1 MKQQVHSSSY
11 QQLGA
16 KKKVEKCIDYSK
28 KQGMANQH
36 SLLNHNQANSSQA
49 IGHEGFQYLQHYQ
62 KNAQIISHNYLNQGI
77 NKQLQQNG
85 ISLEQMINYQ
95 NNQLHLNYLNQQN
108 ILSQIATPIVQTA
121 QKTKK
126 SISPSQK
133 SGSQIKLKSAQL
145 ENIQKQFNKL
155 LEKENKQLNSSN
167 SNSSANKSYITQHQ
181 QQSALLTGS
190 GSATYLNQTKS
201 SAMQRRQRN
210 LTQLN
215 INSNNSL
222 KKGNSSSLTRINRS
236 ITPNS
241 RTNSSSLQRNK
252 GGISTNLLLLQSG
265 NQTTANITQ
274 KRIDFSYN
282 DRFNNQKQNTKSSQ
296 QINPNSVQ
304 IQQQLQLQ
312 AQLQNSQQQKN
323 SAMCSTS
330 QQSCASFNGEVIN
343 NRLASIIE
351 KNPQNLEEYSIK
363 DKQLNKILQQLLQQR
378 MKQQQQSKQ
387 QQQQMNQYPSN
398 KNIDCSTS
406 PTMSLMSSKPS
417 TLQSYNTQL
426 GLNHGKNSQFQN
438 GNNTNSLQG
447 YSFLNSSTKAGASMQ
462 NTNSTLSNQNIA
474 NQSNLVSSNNT
485 NQTQL
490 VFNQSS
496 LSAQLQ
502 ARNFE
507 NNSIFQEQLRI
518 EEQFQQRYQQY
529 KEKFSVY
536 QSESQNNSKMINNT
550 QKDSNVQQTLKSKEQ
565 GECINI
571 VENEQ
576 TNSQQQ
582 DALNHNDIKQNTQ
595 NCDEEFKEKEE
606 NYNIYSNIQNQNDSQ
621 YNSTGHQINSNINNP
636 KELLSPGDDLAV
648 SNYQSSN
655 TKQNYMTNQN
665 NYQASNMAAPMTI
678 NTESDSVQLMSA
690 KERENMM
697 QYIENAQFPTGSTT
711 YQDLIQNIPNDI
723 HQEIILIYEQKIKEI
738 TEKFQHRDIVIRQ
751 SLMKLE
757 KENSI
762 LLTKVQEQQEE
773 IFRYKKLRELET
785 KLIKKLEG
793 EIKLEKAKYQKLF
806 QQKFYKKGSDSK
818 NFNNQLIDEL
828 NKKLSEMQQEKE
840 CLEYLL
846 KDALL
851 KTELLKAKE
860 SVIFRQIPFS
870 NNLNTSTSTISIG
883 GNQNISNFNQLFSHA
898 GNSSS
903 NGNFQIPPTQQ
914 AEYVNLLSLDNSLN
928 KSQNYVQQ
936 QQQQQLQFQQQQQQ
950 FQQQQNQRL
959 FTHEKDS
966 EHSPDNNF
974 LRVRNKSHDQQYF
987 KQQQIP
993 DLNMVE
999 FRNQLLTEEYEQ
1011 YHKQYPYTQQQITQN
1026 QQLKNQLNQQQAV
1039 NIEAEFQNSERS
1051 NFMTAYQNSQGD
1063 NLQNIQN
1070 GQNYPSNYF
1079 LRKHVFNQNYQQ
1091 EETQGS
1097 EMRSGSYM
1105 GRSLSQNQ
1113 QILPEDYYY
1122 SENEQHEDYDFQ
1134 NSAQQHDSKQPRLI
1148 SQDNQQE
1155 NVNENHINY
1164 HITQQQQQQQQQQQK
1179 GQQKYP
1185 LYFETNN
1192 QENIQTF
1199 EFNSNMNYLINQYSG
1214 IRNSQNLHNSAQL
1227 VDIRA
1232 ASNSQGICTI
1242 PISNHIQ
1249 LNNGNNKNYLQ
1260 INHHKNS
1267 GNNNDM
1273 LILDVN
1279 EKSGNRS
1286 YLINNSQVIHEEASS
1301 ADNTTQN
1308 NDNNQNGSNFSQ
1320 NNSNKMKLSS
1330 NNFDSS
1336 SAVIEVN
1343 INDTNNLNHELFQK
1357 SDNSKI
1363 FVENETL
1370 SKSDNIEHEH
1380 EHEHEDEDIEAEFKE
1395 ISESNRRREQ
1405 SQEKQEDINQ
1415 EKMLSNRNQ
1424 HEVQSLTEEYLKNKV
1439 EILNNES
1446 FNQNNINQQNT
1457 LIQSQQQT
1465 NENNTID
1472 QNQKEEEDQAIV
1484 QYFNTKN
1491 LYLQKYYASQNN
1503 SSAGLN
1509 SKSLNS
1515 SGHTSEKNNSN
1526 NNINNINN

>member
-1 MKQQVHSSSY
+1 MKQQAHSSSY

-16 KKKVEKCIDYSK
+16 KKKIEKCIDYQK
-28 KQGMANQH
+28 KQGIANQH
-36 SLLNHNQANSSQA
+36 SLLNNNQTNSSQTIGQEA
-49 IGHEGFQYLQHYQ
+49 IQFNQYSQQNL
-62 KNAQIISHNYLNQGI
+62 KNGQVINHNHLTQGV
-77 NKQLQQNG
+77 NKQLQNG
-85 ISLEQMINYQ
+85 MSLEQIISYQ

-108 ILSQIATPIVQTA
+108 YLSQIATPIVQTA
-121 QKTKK
+121 QKNKK
-126 SISPSQK
+126 SRSPSQK

-167 SNSSANKSYITQHQ
+167 SNSSANKSYIAQQQ
-181 QQSALLTGS
+181 QQSALLTGG
-190 GSATYLNQTKS
+190 GSVTYLNQTKS

-215 INSNNSL
+215 INSNCSL
-222 KKGNSSSLTRINRS
+222 KKGNSSSLSRINRS
-236 ITPNS
+236 LTPNS

-252 GGISTNLLLLQSG
+252 GGNNTNLLLQQSG

-274 KRIDFSYN
+274 KRIDFAFN
-282 DRFNNQKQNTKSSQ
+282 DKFNSQKQYTKSTQ
-296 QINPNSVQ
+296 QINPNYVQ

-312 AQLQNSQQQKN
+312 AQIQNSQQQKN
-323 SAMCSTS
+323 SAMFSTS
-330 QQSCASFNGEVIN
+330 QQSSASVNGEVIN
-343 NRLASIIE
+343 NRLASIIQ

-378 MKQQQQSKQ
+378 MKQQQQTQ
-387 QQQQMNQYPSN
+387 QQNNQQVSN
-398 KNIDCSTS
+398 KNFDCSAS

-417 TLQSYNTQL
+417 TLQSYYAHL

-447 YSFLNSSTKAGASMQ
+447 YSFLNSSTQAGASMQ
-462 NTNSTLSNQNIA
+462 NTNLTLSNQNIA
-474 NQSNLVSSNNT
+474 NQSNFISNNNT
-485 NQTQL
+485 NQTQPG
-490 VFNQSS
+490 FNQSS

-518 EEQFQQRYQQY
+518 EESFQQRYQQY
-529 KEKFSVY
+529 KEKFSAY

-550 QKDSNVQQTLKSKEQ
+550 QKDFNIQQILKSKDQ
-565 GECINI
+565 GEFINT
-571 VENEQ
+571 VQNEQ
-576 TNSQQQ
+576 IIPEQT
-582 DALNHNDIKQNTQ
+582 ALDHEDNGQNTQ
-595 NCDEEFKEKEE
+595 NCEEELKEKEKEE
-606 NYNIYSNIQNQNDSQ
+606 NFNTNNNIQNDLQ
-621 YNSTGHQINSNINNP
+621 YNSVGNRINSNINNP

-655 TKQNYMTNQN
+655 IKQNYMTNQN
-665 NYQASNMAAPMTI
+665 NFQGSNMAPMTI

-828 NKKLSEMQQEKE
+828 NKKLSETQQEKE

-903 NGNFQIPPTQQ
+903 NGNFQIPPAHQV
-914 AEYVNLLSLDNSLN
+914 EYVNLLSLDNSLN
-928 KSQNYVQQ
+928 KSQNYP
-936 QQQQQLQFQQQQQQ
+936 QQQQLQQQQQIQQQQQ

-959 FTHEKDS
+959 FTHETDN
-966 EHSPDNNF
+966 EQSPDNNF

-987 KQQQIP
+987 KQQQMP
-993 DLNMVE
+993 DLNMME
-999 FRNQLLTEEYEQ
+999 FRNQLLTEDFEQ
-1011 YHKQYPYTQQQITQN
+1011 QHKQYPYMQQQIIQTQN

-1063 NLQNIQN
+1063 LLQNNQN
-1070 GQNYPSNYF
+1070 SQNYPSNYI
-1079 LRKHVFNQNYQQ
+1079 LRKHIQNQNNQQ

-1134 NSAQQHDSKQPRLI
+1134 NQDQQHQLQQPRLI
-1148 SQDNQQE
+1148 CENNQKEIDNQCQ
-1155 NVNENHINY
+1155 INY
-1164 HITQQQQQQQQQQQK
+1164 HITQQQQQQQQNEK
-1179 GQQKYP
+1179 QKYP

-1199 EFNSNMNYLINQYSG
+1199 EFNSNMNYLMNQYSD

-1227 VDIRA
+1227 IDIRSP
-1232 ASNSQGICTI
+1232 SNSQGICTI
-1242 PISNHIQ
+1242 PISSSVQPI
-1249 LNNGNNKNYLQ
+1249 NGNNNYLQ
-1260 INHHKNS
+1260 LNHQKNNMNS
-1267 GNNNDM
+1267 NDM

-1279 EKSGNRS
+1279 EKSDNRS

-1320 NNSNKMKLSS
+1320 NNSNKMKRSS
-1330 NNFDSS
+1330 NNLDSS

-1343 INDTNNLNHELFQK
+1343 VNDTNNLNHELFQK

-1370 SKSDNIEHEH
+1370 SKSDNIENEHEH
-1380 EHEHEDEDIEAEFKE
+1380 ENEREHEDEDIEAEFKE

-1405 SQEKQEDINQ
+1405 SQEKQEDMNQ
-1415 EKMLSNRNQ
+1415 EKVQSNRNQ

-1439 EILNNES
+1439 EILNNAS

-1457 LIQSQQQT
+1457 INQNQQPT
-1465 NENNTID
+1465 NENSTID

-1503 SSAGLN
+1503 SSGIN

-1515 SGHTSEKNNSN
+1515 SSHTNEKNNSN
-1526 NNINNINN
+1526 SNNINN

>member
-1 MKQQVHSSSY
+1 MKQQAHSSSY

-28 KQGMANQH
+28 KQSVTNQY

-49 IGHEGFQYLQHYQ
+49 IGQEGFQFSQQNQ
-62 KNAQIISHNYLNQGI
+62 KNAQMISHNHLSQGI

-85 ISLEQMINYQ
+85 ISLEQMISYQ
-95 NNQLHLNYLNQQN
+95 TNQLHLNYLNQQN
-108 ILSQIATPIVQTA
+108 HLSQIATPIVQTA

-126 SISPSQK
+126 SRSPSQK

-167 SNSSANKSYITQHQ
+167 SNSSANKSYINQQQ
-181 QQSALLTGS
+181 QQSALLTGG
-190 GSATYLNQTKS
+190 GSVTYLNQTKS

-215 INSNNSL
+215 VNSNISL
-222 KKGNSSSLTRINRS
+222 KQGNSSSLTRINRS
-236 ITPNS
+236 LTPNS
-241 RTNSSSLQRNK
+241 RTNSSSLQKNK
-252 GGISTNLLLLQSG
+252 GGNSTNLLLLQSG

-274 KRIDFSYN
+274 KRIDFALN
-282 DRFNNQKQNTKSSQ
+282 DKFINQKQNTKSSQ
-296 QINPNSVQ
+296 QINPNYVQ

-323 SAMCSTS
+323 SAMFSNS
-330 QQSCASFNGEVIN
+330 QQSCASVNGEVIN
-343 NRLASIIE
+343 NRLASIIQ
-351 KNPQNLEEYSIK
+351 KNPQNIEEYSIK

-378 MKQQQQSKQ
+378 MKQQQQQ
-387 QQQQMNQYPSN
+387 QQINQHPSN
-398 KNIDCSTS
+398 KNIDCSVS

-417 TLQSYNTQL
+417 TLQSYYAQL

-447 YSFLNSSTKAGASMQ
+447 YSFLNSSTQAGASIQ
-462 NTNSTLSNQNIA
+462 NTNLTLSNQNII
-474 NQSNLVSSNNT
+474 NQSNLISSNNT
-485 NQTQL
+485 NQTQPG
-490 VFNQSS
+490 FNQSS

-507 NNSIFQEQLRI
+507 NNSIFQEQLKI
-518 EEQFQQRYQQY
+518 EESFQQKYQQY
-529 KEKFSVY
+529 KEKFSTY

-550 QKDSNVQQTLKSKEQ
+550 QKDPNKEPNLKVINQ
-565 GECINI
+565 GGCINA
-571 VENEQ
+571 VQNEQ
-576 TNSQQQ
+576 VSPQQA
-582 DALNHNDIKQNTQ
+582 DLNHEDIRQSGQ
-595 NCDEEFKEKEE
+595 NCEEVLKEKEE
-606 NYNIYSNIQNQNDSQ
+606 NIDVNSNIQNQNDSQ

-665 NYQASNMAAPMTI
+665 NFQGSNMAAPMTI

-723 HQEIILIYEQKIKEI
+723 HQEIILLYEQKIKEI

-806 QQKFYKKGSDSK
+806 QQKFYKKGNDSK

-898 GNSSS
+898 GNSIS
-903 NGNFQIPPTQQ
+903 NGNFQIPPAQQ
-914 AEYVNLLSLDNSLN
+914 VEYVNLLSLDNSLN

-936 QQQQQLQFQQQQQQ
+936 QQHQQQQQLQLQQQQQQ
-950 FQQQQNQRL
+950 YQQQQNQRL
-959 FTHEKDS
+959 FTHETDN

-987 KQQQIP
+987 KQQQMP
-993 DLNMVE
+993 DLNAVD
-999 FRNQLLTEEYEQ
+999 FRNQLLTQEYEQ
-1011 YHKQYPYTQQQITQN
+1011 QHNQYPAYTQQQINQTQN
-1026 QQLKNQLNQQQAV
+1026 QKLQNQQQAV
-1039 NIEAEFQNSERS
+1039 NIEAEFENSERS

-1063 NLQNIQN
+1063 NLQNNQN
-1070 GQNYPSNYF
+1070 NQNYPSNYI
-1079 LRKHVFNQNYQQ
+1079 LRKHTQNHNNQH
-1091 EETQGS
+1091 EEAQGS

-1134 NSAQQHDSKQPRLI
+1134 NSAQQHDTKEPRLI
-1148 SQDNQQE
+1148 CLNNQQE
-1155 NVNENHINY
+1155 NFNENHINY
-1164 HITQQQQQQQQQQQK
+1164 EQQEQK
-1179 GQQKYP
+1179 AQLKYP

-1199 EFNSNMNYLINQYSG
+1199 EFNQNMNYLINQYSD
-1214 IRNSQNLHNSAQL
+1214 IRNSQNLHHSTQL
-1227 VDIRA
+1227 VDIRSP
-1232 ASNSQGICTI
+1232 SNSQGICTI
-1242 PISNHIQ
+1242 PISNSVQ
-1249 LNNGNNKNYLQ
+1249 SNNGNNNNTNNYLQ
-1260 INHHKNS
+1260 LNHHKNN
-1267 GNNNDM
+1267 GNNNNDM

-1279 EKSGNRS
+1279 EKSGSRS

-1320 NNSNKMKLSS
+1320 NNSNKMKVSS
-1330 NNFDSS
+1330 NNLDSS
-1336 SAVIEVN
+1336 SAIIEVN

-1363 FVENETL
+1363 FIENETL
-1370 SKSDNIEHEH
+1370 SKSDNIEH

-1395 ISESNRRREQ
+1395 ISESNRRRDQ
-1405 SQEKQEDINQ
+1405 SQEKQEDLNQ
-1415 EKMLSNRNQ
+1415 EKMLSDRSQ
-1424 HEVQSLTEEYLKNKV
+1424 HAVQSLTEEYLKNKV
-1439 EILNNES
+1439 EILNNAS
-1446 FNQNNINQQNT
+1446 FNQNNINQQNNT
-1457 LIQSQQQT
+1457 NPCQQQ
-1465 NENNTID
+1465 NNDNHTID
-1472 QNQKEEEDQAIV
+1472 QNQKEEDDQAIV

-1503 SSAGLN
+1503 SSAGVN

-1515 SGHTSEKNNSN
+1515 SSHTNEKNNSN
-1526 NNINNINN
+1526 NHINNINN